1 MIIKN
6 YLLIVYRNAVK
17 NKLHAGINIL
27 GLSIGLAC
35 CIFIYLHIAEELS
48 YDSFQAKS
56 DRIYR
61 VIRQSM
67 MDGGKYRVGV
77 TSANYGPTLAG
88 DFEGLI
94 EETCRVGPSQALV
107 SYQEQSFTED
117 KFYLTDANF
126 LELFSLELEHGNAEH
141 ALSQPNSLVLT
152 RETAIKYFGKADPL
166 GKMLTIDTHE
176 EFMVSGV
183 LKPLPSK
190 MHLEFDMLGSIVT
203 YQDDDWLNSWSDNW
217 LHTYIL
223 LDENTR
229 LEDLEA
235 RLPSFMD
242 KYFSDNTRFPIHRV
256 NIELQPL
263 DEVYFSSDIAYD
275 IGIRHG
281 NLKFIYMLSAI
292 GGFILL
298 IACINFMNLATARAT
313 RRSREVGIR
322 KSLGAMKAQLMGQFI
337 GESVILSLASLLLAI
352 ALVIMILPVFSN
364 FLEVNFS
371 LTAQPW
377 FVYAA
382 LAGLIVMV
390 AMLTGL
396 YPAFVMS
403 SFRPAVALKGETRKS
418 GGALLRKGLVVFQF
432 LISSALMVATLT
444 VGEQLDFLQSK
455 DLGYEKEQLIIL
467 PIAFNEVQQEKQSLK
482 DRLLQQKEVINAS
495 MISGEPGGFHDRHT
509 FKIKKSDESFPMRT
523 VFTDYDYLS
532 TFGVELICGRDF
544 SRDYSTDPTEALII
558 NEKAAAYLGWTPGEA
573 LGQKIFVENDSAHR
587 EVIGVV
593 KDYHYISLH
602 NKIEPLAISIGDYHR
617 MMAVKLSTTE
627 MSSVLAGI
635 ERSWHEIAPS
645 YPFTYEFMDQS
656 YAGLYEAEQK
666 QGVLFSLFSGL
677 AIFIACI
684 GLFGLATFSA
694 EQRIKEIGIRKV
706 LGASVTQLV
715 ALVSRDFTMLVLIAF
730 ALAAPLAY
738 YFMEQWLAS
747 FAYRI
752 DITWWV
758 FLMAGG
764 FSLAIAWLTISYQ
777 SIHAATSNPVESIR
791 SE

>member
-1 MIIKN
+1 
-6 YLLIVYRNAVK
+6 
-17 NKLHAGINIL
+17 
-27 GLSIGLAC
+27 
-35 CIFIYLHIAEELS
+35 
-48 YDSFQAKS
+48 
-56 DRIYR
+56 
-61 VIRQSM
+61 
-67 MDGGKYRVGV
+67 
-77 TSANYGPTLAG
+77 
-88 DFEGLI
+88 
-94 EETCRVGPSQALV
+94 
-107 SYQEQSFTED
+107 
-117 KFYLTDANF
+117 
-126 LELFSLELEHGNAEH
+126 
-141 ALSQPNSLVLT
+141 
-152 RETAIKYFGKADPL
+152 
-166 GKMLTIDTHE
+166 
-176 EFMVSGV
+176 
-183 LKPLPSK
+183 
-190 MHLEFDMLGSIVT
+190 
-203 YQDDDWLNSWSDNW
+203 
-217 LHTYIL
+217 
-223 LDENTR
+223 
-229 LEDLEA
+229 
-235 RLPSFMD
+235 
-242 KYFSDNTRFPIHRV
+242 
-256 NIELQPL
+256 
-263 DEVYFSSDIAYD
+263 
-275 IGIRHG
+275 
-281 NLKFIYMLSAI
+281 
-292 GGFILL
+292 
-298 IACINFMNLATARAT
+298 
-313 RRSREVGIR
+313 
-322 KSLGAMKAQLMGQFI
+322 
-337 GESVILSLASLLLAI
+337 
-352 ALVIMILPVFSN
+352 
-364 FLEVNFS
+364 
-371 LTAQPW
+371 
-377 FVYAA
+377 
-382 LAGLIVMV
+382 
-390 AMLTGL
+390 
-396 YPAFVMS
+396 
-403 SFRPAVALKGETRKS
+403 
-418 GGALLRKGLVVFQF
+418 
-432 LISSALMVATLT
+432 
-444 VGEQLDFLQSK
+444 
-455 DLGYEKEQLIIL
+455 
-467 PIAFNEVQQEKQSLK
+467 
-482 DRLLQQKEVINAS
+482 